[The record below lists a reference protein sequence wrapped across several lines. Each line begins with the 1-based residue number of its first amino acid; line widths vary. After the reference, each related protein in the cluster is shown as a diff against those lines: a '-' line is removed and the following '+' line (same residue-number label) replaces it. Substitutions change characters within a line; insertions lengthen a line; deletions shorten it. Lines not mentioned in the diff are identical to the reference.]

1 MKIFNSIQLSNSGP
15 VCLNCKY
22 FQNDPALIE
31 EAYRGLKIMS
41 SAFASVR
48 DKDGFCNNHQIYL
61 SARDSCPGFT
71 PNL

>member
-1 MKIFNSIQLSNSGP
+1 MKIFNSIQRNNPGP
-15 VCLNCKY
+15 VCQNCAH

-31 EAYRGLKIMS
+31 EVYRGLKIIS

-61 SARDSCPGFT
+61 SARDSCTGFT